1 MNYGFP
7 DWMFAAI
14 AIGVWELCE
23 YLSRKF
29 HVPHVQEVAY
39 VIALVCAICVVIRYI
54 LRFIHHR
61 KNPPTVDPDE
71 WKNY

>member
-14 AIGVWELCE
+14 AIAAWEFTE
-23 YLSRKF
+23 YLYRQW
-29 HVPHVQEVAY
+29 HVPYARFAGY
-39 VIALVCAICVVIRYI
+39 VVIGVCALALVIRYI
-54 LRFIHHR
+54 VRFVRRPRHQEE
-61 KNPPTVDPDE
+61 PDPDE